1 MQLIDEQEEYYS
13 FLREL
18 KRNPWKS
25 IPSKSE
31 AKIKNPVTHL
41 MEYQSYLEFSLNLDG
56 YMDTLRVLE
65 NELGCYNLS
74 TIVNKLIRAKHQQ
87 EVDNVNKIINK
98 RKLVDMG
105 DRDEDMLFKRKSA
118 DSQTYVVAS
127 VGGAA
132 SETEG
137 GAAAASEAED
147 GARSSS
153 SKGATGGAGCGGGA
167 TGGGG
172 GGATGGAGEGVMGEV
187 AGVERLSAP
196 DLVPSVAKN
205 DEDGGE

>member
-1 MQLIDEQEEYYS
+1 
-13 FLREL
+13 
-18 KRNPWKS
+18 
-25 IPSKSE
+25 
-31 AKIKNPVTHL
+31 

-74 TIVNKLIRAKHQQ
+74 TIVNKLIRAKQLQQQ
-87 EVDNVNKIINK
+87 EVDNVNNIINK

-118 DSQTYVVAS
+118 NTQTYVVAS

-132 SETEG
+132 ES
-137 GAAAASEAED
+137 AAAGAED
-147 GARSSS
+147 GASS
-153 SKGATGGAGCGGGA
+153 SKGAIGGAGVGGGA

-172 GGATGGAGEGVMGEV
+172 GGATGGGGEGAMGEA
-187 AGVERLSAP
+187 AGVERRSAP
-196 DLVPSVAKN
+196 DLVPPSVAKN
-205 DEDGGE
+205 DKEGGE

>member
-1 MQLIDEQEEYYS
+1 M
-13 FLREL
+13 REL

-74 TIVNKLIRAKHQQ
+74 TIVNKLIRAKQ
-87 EVDNVNKIINK
+87 EVDNANNK

-105 DRDEDMLFKRKSA
+105 DRDDEDMLFKRKSA
-118 DSQTYVVAS
+118 DTQTNVEAGS
-127 VGGAA
+127 VTV
-132 SETEG
+132 SE
-137 GAAAASEAED
+137 GAAAAADRVDSSDNIADCLTKPSLKGDTRLLALARPASLTAVVPQQLAQSTAEVSR
-147 GARSSS
+147 GQS
-153 SKGATGGAGCGGGA
+153 T
-167 TGGGG
+167 
-172 GGATGGAGEGVMGEV
+172 
-187 AGVERLSAP
+187 
-196 DLVPSVAKN
+196 
-205 DEDGGE
+205 